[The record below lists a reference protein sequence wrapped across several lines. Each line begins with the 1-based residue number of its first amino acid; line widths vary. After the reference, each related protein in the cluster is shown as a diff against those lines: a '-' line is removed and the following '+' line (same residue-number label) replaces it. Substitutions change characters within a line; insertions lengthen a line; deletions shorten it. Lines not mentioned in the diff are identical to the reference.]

1 MKFYFFLSLVS
12 LVSSLIPIPNVPMPQ
27 VLAPVVAPHG
37 IIDAFHAIDTNKTK
51 EYAVANGVGLL
62 VTQCAWSTNHDMLM
76 AMFMLLSSF
85 HFRHQF
91 GSSPVSS
98 LNTISGLIPLILAFI
113 LVSYSL
119 IDPLVTYCFIGLVH
133 TPHQYWENAK
143 YFTPTR
149 FGLLGALTCLSVIF
163 SDRIGGFLDNPLIMG
178 IVIGHIIYQ
187 EFVVREDG

>member
-27 VLAPVVAPHG
+27 VLAPIVAPHG

-62 VTQCAWSTNHDMLM
+62 VTNCAWSTNHDMVM
-76 AMFMLLSSF
+76 VMFMLLSSF

>member
-1 MKFYFFLSLVS
+1 MRFSIFLSFIS

-27 VLAPVVAPHG
+27 VLAPIVAPHG
-37 IIDAFHAIDTNKTK
+37 VIDAFHAIDMNKTK

-76 AMFMLLSSF
+76 TMFMLMSSF

-91 GSSPVSS
+91 GFSTFSS

-113 LVSYSL
+113 LVCYSL

-149 FGLLGALTCLSVIF
+149 FGLVGGLTGLSVIL
-163 SDRIGGFLDNPLIMG
+163 SDRIGGFVDDPLVMG

-187 EFVVREDG
+187 EFVVREGE